1 MTSGAKMRRRD
12 PENLVHEETGKLI
25 EKSILLA
32 WSSFNIPDPIYEL
45 PDFPAIRPSGA
56 LTLIQQGLGLH
67 SADMMGFRLRLEN
80 SVSEH
85 YRMVPGHFD
94 EDERRLSWM
103 SKNISL
109 LADDVCTKTASDWLE
124 LALDENHSDADRWYL
139 GYSLLAGRI
148 LCGSESASSNQSIPL
163 AIAFGG
169 FANDNMREAPHP
181 SGINAINCLFDAS
194 EQSEHSSSLDS
205 WISILATHESVS
217 RMLSISN
224 RAADRLIQE
233 RKKASIEC
241 MSALVQ
247 LIPHDIDSASHGINR
262 VVNEGGKSAKLLVA
276 KNLDS
281 IAGRDLR
288 LGLDLY
294 DQLSTTSDDE
304 ILYILAS
311 YLYSLCHDDPSLFQ
325 IRALN
330 LIEIGND
337 KVTRRLIES
346 GFRGYLDRNP
356 SDDHSLLAM
365 AWNHGGPLT
374 RSRLK
379 GLIFQQKKASKHGFE
394 KTLSRIAEISE
405 SQGRILSE
413 YILGRETS

>member
-1 MTSGAKMRRRD
+1 M
-12 PENLVHEETGKLI
+12 
-25 EKSILLA
+25 
-32 WSSFNIPDPIYEL
+32 
-45 PDFPAIRPSGA
+45 
-56 LTLIQQGLGLH
+56 
-67 SADMMGFRLRLEN
+67 
-80 SVSEH
+80 
-85 YRMVPGHFD
+85 
-94 EDERRLSWM
+94 
-103 SKNISL
+103 
-109 LADDVCTKTASDWLE
+109 
-124 LALDENHSDADRWYL
+124 
-139 GYSLLAGRI
+139 
-148 LCGSESASSNQSIPL
+148 
-163 AIAFGG
+163 
-169 FANDNMREAPHP
+169 
-181 SGINAINCLFDAS
+181 
-194 EQSEHSSSLDS
+194 DS

-217 RMLSISN
+217 SMLSISN

-281 IAGRDLR
+281 IAGRDWR